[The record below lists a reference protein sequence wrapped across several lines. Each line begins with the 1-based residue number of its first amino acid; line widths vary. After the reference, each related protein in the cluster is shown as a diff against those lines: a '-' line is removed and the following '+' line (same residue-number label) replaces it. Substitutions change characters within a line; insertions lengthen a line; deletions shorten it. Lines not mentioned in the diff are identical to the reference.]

1 MCESSDMT
9 IGVRIYKEKEDQPL
23 KEIEQ
28 KNIRMASNSTMDL
41 VTDWGSQPLEPG
53 DYYFET
59 EATYG
64 GETIKKEQAL
74 TIGGKQ
80 ASALNDEAVEL
91 DESDNYIWYAAG
103 MVVLVLI
110 VAVLVFYIGSLK
122 CSSRKE

>member
-103 MVVLVLI
+103 MVVLI

>member
-1 MCESSDMT
+1 MT